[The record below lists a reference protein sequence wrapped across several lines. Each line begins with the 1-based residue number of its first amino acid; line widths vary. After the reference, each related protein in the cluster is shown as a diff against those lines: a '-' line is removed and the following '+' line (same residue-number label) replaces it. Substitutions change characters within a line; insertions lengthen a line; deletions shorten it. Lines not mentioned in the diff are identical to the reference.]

1 MKNEKRHM
9 GDIGHMPLGGQES
22 YQEMFYSNNNTI
34 GHMSGHPPSPNG
46 GADGPRSS
54 VHTVFERAAGK
65 GKHSKGKITSF
76 NKPKNRKK
84 KKR

>member
-1 MKNEKRHM
+1 
-9 GDIGHMPLGGQES
+9 
-22 YQEMFYSNNNTI
+22 EMFYSNNNTI

-65 GKHSKGKITSF
+65 GKHSKRQNDHLF

-84 KKR
+84 